1 MAAQLSLT
9 NLRSFLLLWHRGA
22 RATSPFPVLVSPSSK
37 TVESLGATVSTS
49 SRCALVLDYCQ

>member
-9 NLRSFLLLWHRGA
+9 KARWLRRLWSWMA
-22 RATSPFPVLVSPSSK
+22 RAMSSFPVPVSPSSR

-49 SRCALVLDYCQ
+49 